1 MTRRLGHSL
10 VNKSDILRVENLKVT
25 SANGAELVR
34 DISLNVKRGEIVG
47 LVGESGS
54 GKSITIMSIA
64 GLLPKGISIA
74 SGRVFFEGR
83 DITKLT
89 NNQRQTINGS
99 RLGVIYQD
107 AAQALNPLMTIGK
120 QIGEVLQIHTKMP
133 RKEIKYRILAAM
145 RAVNLPDPEKTY
157 KSYPHE
163 LSGGQRQRVLIA
175 MAIINNPELLI
186 ADEPTTALDVNVKIQ
201 VLELIKIINESKN
214 LSVLYIS
221 HDLSTIQHICDRVYV
236 LYAGIPVEVGRTE
249 QIIHEPKHPY
259 TSLLIDSAPTKE
271 KRGKKLAV
279 MKPRVQDQRGPA
291 TNCQFASRCPFAFKK
306 CYQKIPH
313 MISAGK
319 NHEVACFLYN
329 KNFSESEKIRTSEQP
344 DEK

>member
-145 RAVNLPDPEKTY
+145 RAVNLPDPEKLIKVIHTNY
-157 KSYPHE
+157 LADKDK
-163 LSGGQRQRVLIA
+163 VLIA
-175 MAIINNPELLI
+175 MAIINNRI
-186 ADEPTTALDVNVKIQ
+186 
-201 VLELIKIINESKN
+201 
-214 LSVLYIS
+214 
-221 HDLSTIQHICDRVYV
+221 
-236 LYAGIPVEVGRTE
+236 
-249 QIIHEPKHPY
+249 
-259 TSLLIDSAPTKE
+259 
-271 KRGKKLAV
+271 
-279 MKPRVQDQRGPA
+279 
-291 TNCQFASRCPFAFKK
+291 TNSR
-306 CYQKIPH
+306 
-313 MISAGK
+313 
-319 NHEVACFLYN
+319 
-329 KNFSESEKIRTSEQP
+329 
-344 DEK
+344 